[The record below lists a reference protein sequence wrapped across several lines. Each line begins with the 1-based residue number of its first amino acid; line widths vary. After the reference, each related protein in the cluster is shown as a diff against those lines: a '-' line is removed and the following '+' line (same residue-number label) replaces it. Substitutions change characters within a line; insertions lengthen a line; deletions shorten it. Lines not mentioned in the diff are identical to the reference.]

1 MAVPFLLL
9 VLIYVH
15 FPKSTENEVHYVSKP
30 SVNCLHIEEP
40 ENFTNK
46 SNPLGEKCELD
57 SSFVIEYCKA
67 DESHHDCSNCN
78 GQILPNICFCDI
90 GQQCNN
96 DAPRKK
102 SCTWCKEH
110 CPCLHNGKCICD
122 WTAATAADLRCKCP
136 EGYDG
141 LYCENIPYR
150 TCKKDYVTTE
160 LENCTISRNETCFID
175 DDGSKLKCTILKK
188 EDKSIPNC
196 SSDVTII
203 TKSPMDHMGLPNT
216 SGGSCFLICYELIIL
231 VLVITIFQ

>member
-67 DESHHDCSNCN
+67 DE
-78 GQILPNICFCDI
+78 
-90 GQQCNN
+90 
-96 DAPRKK
+96 
-102 SCTWCKEH
+102 CTWCKEH